1 MYTLIIGILIIV
13 GILIVSGVI
22 YKRYRNALAG
32 LTVSVFAIVGV
43 LYILASVYVIDHHF
57 YHGSKIKEEYDALQ
71 YRISSGTL
79 NEEDIK
85 NIKYINDLI
94 QQSRDYMDNSW
105 LDIFRIKGIED
116 YEFLDYPKALKIYAE
131 NLLKEAK

>member
-1 MYTLIIGILIIV
+1 MYILIIGALVIAGVLIIS
-13 GILIVSGVI
+13 GII

-43 LYILASVYVIDHHF
+43 LYILASLYVIDYHF
-57 YHGSKIKEEYDALQ
+57 SHRSKIKKEYDALQ

-79 NEEDIK
+79 DEEDLK
-85 NIKYINDLI
+85 NIKSINDSI
-94 QQSRDYMDNSW
+94 EESRDYMDDSW
-105 LDIFRIKGIED
+105 VGIFCVKGIEN
-116 YEFLDYPKALKIYAE
+116 YELLDYPKALKIYAE